1 MTKAAALARVEAEKR
16 VREATF
22 AKKRA
27 REALERLAYLA
38 AKENEMMEDI
48 KGGGGVDDAANKG
61 GNSNGVYLG
70 YPPSQITGQQ
80 QQQQGTLK

>member
-16 VREATF
+16 VKEATY

-38 AKENEMMEDI
+38 AKESEMMEDI
-48 KGGGGVDDAANKG
+48 KGGGVDDAANKG

>member
-16 VREATF
+16 VKEATY

-48 KGGGGVDDAANKG
+48 KGGGVDDAANKR